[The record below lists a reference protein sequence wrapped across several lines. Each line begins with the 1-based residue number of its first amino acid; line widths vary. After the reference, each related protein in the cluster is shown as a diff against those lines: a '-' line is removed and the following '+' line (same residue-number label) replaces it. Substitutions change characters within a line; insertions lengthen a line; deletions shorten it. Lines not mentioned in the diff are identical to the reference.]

1 MRRGCPTC
9 LWSLCLA
16 WLTLG
21 GVANAATLTLAWDRN
36 NEADIGGYVLYWGT
50 QSGVYTSNSNV
61 GNVTEKQV
69 TGLADGTIYYFA
81 VKAYNSAGLM
91 SGYSNEVS
99 GQTSGGAPPPPVNCT
114 STPAPPACVTGTDFN
129 GDSQPDVI
137 WQNES
142 TWQVLVWYMGG
153 SQGAVPQ
160 GWTWL
165 SQAGVPGWRIVAA
178 RDFNSDGKPDL
189 VWQNENTRQVTV
201 WYMGGT
207 QGNVPQNWSWLSQ
220 AGVPGWRIVAARDFN
235 ADGKPDL
242 VWQNDTTRQVSIWYM
257 GGAQGNTSLGSN
269 SVSGAAG
276 WRVVGTADFDG
287 DGKSD
292 LVWQED
298 ATRQVVVWHM
308 GGSQGNLSLSL
319 TWLSST
325 GVPGWSVVGT
335 SEFNRDGKPD
345 LVWQSDATRQL
356 IGWFMGG
363 AQGNTP
369 LSWSWLSSVGQPGW
383 RAIAR

>member
-1 MRRGCPTC
+1 
-9 LWSLCLA
+9 
-16 WLTLG
+16 
-21 GVANAATLTLAWDRN
+21 
-36 NEADIGGYVLYWGT
+36 
-50 QSGVYTSNSNV
+50 
-61 GNVTEKQV
+61 
-69 TGLADGTIYYFA
+69 
-81 VKAYNSAGLM
+81 
-91 SGYSNEVS
+91 
-99 GQTSGGAPPPPVNCT
+99 
-114 STPAPPACVTGTDFN
+114 
-129 GDSQPDVI
+129 
-137 WQNES
+137 
-142 TWQVLVWYMGG
+142 MGG

-178 RDFNSDGKPDL
+178 RDFDSDGKPDL
-189 VWQNENTRQVTV
+189 VWQNESTRQVTV

-207 QGNVPQNWSWLSQ
+207 QGNVPLTWSWLSQ
-220 AGVPGWRIVAARDFN
+220 AGVPGWRVVAARDFN

-257 GGAQGNTSLGSN
+257 GGAQGNTPLGSN
-269 SVSGAAG
+269 SVSSSGVAG

-298 ATRQVVVWHM
+298 TTRQVVVWHM
-308 GGSQGNLSLSL
+308 GGSQGNQSLSLS
-319 TWLSST
+319 WLSST

-345 LVWQSDATRQL
+345 LVWQNDATRQL

-363 AQGNTP
+363 AQGSTP
-369 LSWSWLSSVGQPGW
+369 LSWTWLSSAGQPGW
-383 RAIAR
+383 RAITR